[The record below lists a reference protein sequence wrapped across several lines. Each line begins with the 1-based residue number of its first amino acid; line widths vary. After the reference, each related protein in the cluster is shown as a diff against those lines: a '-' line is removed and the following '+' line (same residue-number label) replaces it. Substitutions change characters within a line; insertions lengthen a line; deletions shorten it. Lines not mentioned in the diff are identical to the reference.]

1 MSPRALFPGSSVVEQ
16 PAVNR
21 LVAGSNPARGARTI
35 KDLGRITA
43 AQKDGFFVLA
53 TLLAT
58 SGRIRELRTRHG
70 PLLFGRLRPVA
81 PGCGMRRPRLSPR
94 GEPPLPR
101 FGSHAEPGF
110 YSSRPSSAVRPDAT
124 EYARHGS
131 VHIAEP
137 NAGLCQLGPQ
147 DFLAE
152 FDSSRGPGFES
163 KLFSIT
169 APRLFSITSPRL
181 GTVLAANHFS
191 FRVPQTEVSAM
202 ANSIAKLAIAGAT
215 ALTLA
220 LGSTG
225 SANAWGGHGGHWGGG
240 WGGWGVGAGILGGLA
255 LGTALS
261 APYWGGYGLP
271 GTTRHAM
278 RVRPCADCC
287 RPA

>member
-43 AQKDGFFVLA
+43 AQKGGFFVLA

-110 YSSRPSSAVRPDAT
+110 YSSRPSSAVRPFCYCRGGFFHHST
-124 EYARHGS
+124 KPTRRNTRGTGRC
-131 VHIAEP
+131 I
-137 NAGLCQLGPQ
+137 LL
-147 DFLAE
+147 
-152 FDSSRGPGFES
+152 SRTQGF
-163 KLFSIT
+163 
-169 APRLFSITSPRL
+169 
-181 GTVLAANHFS
+181 
-191 FRVPQTEVSAM
+191 
-202 ANSIAKLAIAGAT
+202 ANSDRKTFWPNLIVR
-215 ALTLA
+215 
-220 LGSTG
+220 
-225 SANAWGGHGGHWGGG
+225 
-240 WGGWGVGAGILGGLA
+240 GVQASSQSYSQLQRRDSERFWRPIIF
-255 LGTALS
+255 LS
-261 APYWGGYGLP
+261 VFHRQRYQPWQIQ
-271 GTTRHAM
+271 
-278 RVRPCADCC
+278 
-287 RPA
+287 